1 LYIARDQAGFDIGS
15 LRQGDILE
23 GVPFPQLD
31 LQTLHLLGKIVPET
45 NYNSQPKINAAT
57 QDLRKDPEW
66 LYNTQPSINLIT
78 QEFRNDK
85 EWLTAVLPVR
95 FGLSI
100 ILSNCCDLEPRNG
113 RISAP
118 VLTLAR
124 LHRIPETFKKN
135 AENYESLKANKD
147 PREND
152 PGYIDYFYLE
162 PHESLGGVDWRV
174 HFNQVS
180 TVPTDAV
187 LLLRKKI
194 LQLDD
199 RTRMKFKIKLG
210 EAAGLEN
217 PWQEPTPAEN
227 GAAQQAEN

>member
-1 LYIARDQAGFDIGS
+1 LYIARDQAGFDFGS

-31 LQTLHLLGKIVPET
+31 LQMLQLLGKIPPES
-45 NYNSQPKINAAT
+45 N
-57 QDLRKDPEW
+57 
-66 LYNTQPSINLIT
+66 YNTQPTINPAT
-78 QEFRNDK
+78 QELRQDR
-85 EWLTAVLPVR
+85 EWLTAVLPIR
-95 FGLSI
+95 FGFSI
-100 ILSNCCDLEPRNG
+100 VLSNCCDLELRNG
-113 RISAP
+113 RIPAP

-124 LHRIPETFKKN
+124 LHQIPEGFKN
-135 AENYESLKANKD
+135 NLDSFNSLRSNKD
-147 PREND
+147 PRDEND

-162 PHESLGGVDWRV
+162 PHESLYGADWRV

-180 TVPTDAV
+180 TLPTAALT

-210 EAAGLEN
+210 YTYFRANTEEEAAGLEN
-217 PWQEPTPAEN
+217 PWQEPPQTEITEDQEP
-227 GAAQQAEN
+227 G